1 MLKQAQ
7 FKLLS
12 GDEAIAYSV
21 KQCDVDLIAAYP
33 ITPQTIIV
41 ERLSESIEINYDY
54 CKGCGICAEEC
65 PRIWDAAVKEL

>member
-1 MLKQAQ
+1 MLKQEQ
-7 FKLLS
+7 FRLLS

-41 ERLSESIEINYDY
+41 REAERVCREDGDGRRV
-54 CKGCGICAEEC
+54 CCGG
-65 PRIWDAAVKEL
+65 V